1 MLHPESYTTLPSASI
16 SKAVLESY
24 DAIIVGAGI
33 GGSAL
38 AYALTDPSRN
48 KKRQRPLSIL
58 LIERDLRQPDRI
70 VGELLQPGGCLA
82 VKRLGLRECLD
93 EIEAVEVNGYG
104 VYWGTDSSNISQ
116 LALPYPPESV
126 PMNWK
131 DGALWNGKFPKGIHQ
146 QRQQGRS
153 FHHGRFVQRLRWKA
167 LSRPSVTV
175 LQATVTD
182 LIRCPKTDHII
193 GVKVKSSS
201 SENQQ
206 QREESV
212 SFFAPISFIMDGCF
226 SKFRRLIASEGFKQ
240 PTVRS
245 HFVGLLLKTP
255 TPFETIPLPGHGH
268 VILRKKNS
276 DGIEK
281 LDAVEGEQEVG
292 PVLVYQ
298 IGSAETR
305 MLVDVPGAKVPS
317 LSNGSLHSYL
327 ERQVGAILPLSL
339 LETFQATL
347 DSNEPEYRLRV
358 MPNSYLPP
366 HLQDDHAGVILMG
379 DSMNMRHPL
388 TGGGMTVALLDVE
401 ILSDLLAELNDFE
414 NWSDIEERL
423 EIWHHQRK
431 KSSTCINVLAQALY
445 SLFGAEDENLEV
457 LKEGCFKYFEL
468 GGRRNGLQFFKSGQ
482 ILWTACVTFLPVL
495 WAESSHFDSKR
506 KDVSEGE
513 RGRRTDEEEEEE
525 ELNGLIGGG
534 NEDTLYRSWLDW
546 LAALFPSTIDHTHH
560 PATSITTVP
569 ASKIEAN
576 QHPIESLIVTTKA
589 PHVLDSLKLIRHRL
603 SAHSTVLLLHN
614 GLGVVEELIENCFQE
629 PNSRPTFVLATTSHG
644 VYRLDKGIPVTDTDQ
659 EQEQEH
665 DHVDEPCHGR
675 FCHAGIGDIRIGVL
689 PNTLMSQ
696 SIERFTLHNSQHQQD
711 NHIEND
717 NPILNPLSQTK
728 PNLINHLPNIEPE
741 TKSLYHTISSILNPI
756 IVQELSTKWLTMAEF
771 QTSALIKLTVNAA
784 INPISGLLETRNEGL
799 YRESSFSSLSRRVCE
814 EASAVFEAQSG
825 GGQPFRPHH
834 PLSVDN
840 LQRVVNEIIHATREN
855 ISSMCS
861 DLRTLATNRL
871 PPPNTLSKPN
881 LLRIG
886 ALQAPLKKTRLDP
899 NHEILQKSLKE
910 TATEIDYINGYI
922 SRLGSQYLIQTPVND
937 SLADLVKLKSV
948 NIKRGLILPRLQ
960 RVNRRLFIKFNADHH
975 HKSVD
980 NPSDLVSS
988 KDPQNK
994 DTDIK

>member
-1 MLHPESYTTLPSASI
+1 SYTTLPSASI

-58 LIERDLRQPDRI
+58 LIERPPTARPNRRRTSAT
-70 VGELLQPGGCLA
+70 GGCLA
-82 VKRLGLRECLD
+82 VKRLGLR
-93 EIEAVEVNGYG
+93 AVEVNGYG

-131 DGALWNGKFPKGIHQ
+131 DGALWNGKSPKGIHQ

-240 PTVRS
+240 PTDYYS
-245 HFVGLLLKTP
+245 TP

-317 LSNGSLHSYL
+317 LSNGK
-327 ERQVGAILPLSL
+327 
-339 LETFQATL
+339 
-347 DSNEPEYRLRV
+347 
-358 MPNSYLPP
+358 
-366 HLQDDHAGVILMG
+366 
-379 DSMNMRHPL
+379 
-388 TGGGMTVALLDVE
+388 
-401 ILSDLLAELNDFE
+401 
-414 NWSDIEERL
+414 RL

-468 GGRRNGLQFFKSGQ
+468 GGRRVSDPISLLSALIPSPLLLFYHFFSVAFYSIYIFTIKNGLQFFKSGQ

-576 QHPIESLIVTTKA
+576 IEKHDRTRTSRGLQYEFLNNQQQHPIESLIVTTKA

-994 DTDIK
+994 DTDINTKRINLIRN